1 MRIISVTTKSL
12 TSRFHKV
19 PFFIYKNDKEWIP
32 HIKQEVDDVFNQ
44 EKNDLFV
51 EGVAIRWVLED
62 EGGKDIGRIAAFI
75 DKKKSQGEKQLTGG
89 VGFFECIDDT
99 PAASMLFNTAKDFLT
114 NHGMAAMDG
123 PINFGERNKYWG
135 LLVDG
140 HDRPPIY
147 GNAYQPAYYQ
157 KLFED
162 YGFKVYFSQYMYEVG
177 IQEPM
182 KAVFKK
188 RLNTMANKEM
198 YSFKHIELKNLN
210 KYADDFRTIYNTAWQ
225 THSNFNGLSQTRARA
240 IFKKMK
246 MVIDEKLV
254 WFVYFDNKP
263 VAFLVSLPELN
274 EIFKYVNGNLN
285 LWGKMK
291 FMFYKWLKGSKNAF
305 GVVFGIVPDHQ
316 SKGVESLML
325 FEIKKALKMHNPV
338 YDKMILT
345 WIGDFN
351 PKMMRIVTALS
362 EIPYQ
367 KLHTY
372 RILFDPKAKFEKCEI
387 IE

>member
-32 HIKQEVDDVFNQ
+32 HIKQEVDDVFN
-44 EKNDLFV
+44 EDKNDLFV

-225 THSNFNGLSQTRARA
+225 THSNFNGLSQARARA

-291 FMFYKWLKGSKNAF
+291 FMFYKWLNGSKNAF

-325 FEIKKALKMHNPV
+325 YEIKKALKTHNPV
-338 YDKMILT
+338 YEKMILT